1 MTISTTTVSQS
12 YSGDGS
18 TTAFTFSFPVNSTSE
33 IKVIE
38 RSALGVETVKSEG
51 TGSTNYGI
59 VDNGASGG
67 TVTMVTAPASGTTLV
82 LIRDTSLTQGT
93 DYVEN
98 DPFPAESHES
108 ALDKVQ
114 MQIQEIQEE
123 VDRSIKL
130 SRTNTMT
137 STQFTE
143 NATNRASKVLSFD
156 SSGELA
162 VTNEIGNFKGNW
174 ATSTAFVLR
183 DIVIQNSTSDGTTY
197 KNVYICTTAHTSTG
211 SYLTQNDTSNWGVLV
226 EVAAFDTLA
235 ELGDTTISS
244 PASGHVLVY
253 DGSDSFDNVAISG
266 DATLAANGALTIASG
281 AVETAMIAADAITGA
296 KIADD
301 AINSEHFTDGSI
313 DTAHIANAQVT
324 TAKIADDA
332 VDADKLASSAVVT
345 ASIVDNAITNAKMA
359 DDAIAAAELAA
370 TAISGHSAITSSDV
384 DSSNDTLLL
393 HDNSASANKKIT
405 VANLISSAGGLTD
418 VVADTSPQLGGN
430 LDTNSHNILIDDAH
444 FIADESGNEQIIFQ
458 TTGSAVNQ
466 FDITNAATG
475 NAPSISATGD
485 DTNIS
490 MSLLPK
496 GSGVVLLDGNGSS
509 GGVSISDGLIDIRT
523 GTGNVAKVKFYCE
536 SSNAHA
542 QTLQA
547 APHSASSSAVLVL
560 PTASGTLVGT
570 GDSGSVSN
578 TMLGGSIADS
588 KLSTIST
595 AGKVDIGALDIDGAT
610 EMSAALVDADLF
622 IVDDGANGTEKSML
636 ASRIKTYVGAAAGAF
651 SIDNLDIDGAT
662 DIGAAIQ
669 DTDLFIIDDGAGGTN
684 RKVAASRIATYAQG
698 SGATA
703 GFAVAMAIAL

>member
-18 TTAFTFSFPVNSTSE
+18 TTAFTYSFPINSTTE

-38 RSALGVETVKSEG
+38 RSATGTETVKSEG

-123 VDRSIKL
+123 VDRSIKI

-137 STQFTE
+137 STSFTE
-143 NATNRASKVLSFD
+143 NATSRASKVLSFD

-162 VTNEIGNFKGNW
+162 VTNEIGNFRGNW

-183 DIVIQNSTSDGTTY
+183 DIVVQNSTSDGTTY

-313 DTAHIANAQVT
+313 DTAHIADSQVT
-324 TAKIADDA
+324 TAKIAADAVTQAKIADDA
-332 VDADKLASSAVVT
+332 VGADQLAANAVVNASIASSA
-345 ASIVDNAITNAKMA
+345 A
-359 DDAIAAAELAA
+359 
-370 TAISGHSAITSSDV
+370 
-384 DSSNDTLLL
+384 
-393 HDNSASANKKIT
+393 
-405 VANLISSAGGLTD
+405 
-418 VVADTSPQLGGN
+418 
-430 LDTNSHNILIDDAH
+430 
-444 FIADESGNEQIIFQ
+444 
-458 TTGSAVNQ
+458 
-466 FDITNAATG
+466 
-475 NAPSISATGD
+475 
-485 DTNIS
+485 
-490 MSLLPK
+490 
-496 GSGVVLLDGNGSS
+496 
-509 GGVSISDGLIDIRT
+509 
-523 GTGNVAKVKFYCE
+523 
-536 SSNAHA
+536 
-542 QTLQA
+542 
-547 APHSASSSAVLVL
+547 
-560 PTASGTLVGT
+560 
-570 GDSGSVSN
+570 
-578 TMLGGSIADS
+578 IADS
-588 KLSTIST
+588 KLATIST
-595 AGKVDIGALDIDGAT
+595 AGKVDIGALEIDGAT
-610 EMSAALVDADLF
+610 EMGAALADADLL
-622 IVDDGANGTEKSML
+622 IVDDGAGGTEKSML
-636 ASRIKTYVGAAAGAF
+636 ASRIPTYVFAKVSGDATIASNGALTIAAQAVENSMLADDAVGADELAANAVVTASIVDDNVTQAKIADDAVGADQLAASAVVTASIVDDNVTQAKIADDAVGADQLAANAVVNASVASGAAIADTKLATI
-651 SIDNLDIDGAT
+651 STANKVSLTALDIDGGT
-662 DIGAAIQ
+662 EIGADIVDA
-669 DTDLFIIDDGAGGTN
+669 DLFIIDDGAGGTN
-684 RKVAASRIATYAQG
+684 KKVLASRIKSYAAS